1 MALFGRGQILAGGG
15 DAPFT
20 PPNIT
25 GLAIW
30 HDPSDTSSI
39 THGGANDVT
48 QIDDLSGNGLHA
60 TSSGSSSPTT
70 NTRTINGLNGLDFDG
85 GSDSLAGATTGITI
99 TGAGG
104 ITIFVVIHQDSTAPA
119 SQGIMHFVNNIGT
132 ADLIG
137 VLLEL
142 RTNKYAMA
150 WGEGETGSATGKEW
164 TSLHESSGTAQTTTP
179 VLLTARL
186 STAAQT
192 LRKNGTA
199 ISLTSLATS
208 GSPTFMQ
215 NLGGAD
221 LNNVIGKR
229 SGTERFNGIVG
240 EVIVYDSALSD
251 ANRDEVETYL
261 MDKWG
266 L

>member
-1 MALFGRGQILAGGG
+1 VALFGRGQLLAGGG
-15 DAPFT
+15 DAEFT

-25 GLAIW
+25 GLALW

-39 THGGANDVT
+39 TDTAGAVT
-48 QIDDLSGNGLHA
+48 QLDDLSGNGLHA

-70 NTRTINGLNGLDFDG
+70 GTRTIGGLNGLDFDG
-85 GSDSLAGATTGITI
+85 GSDLLQGAATGVTI

-104 ITIFVVIHQDSTAPA
+104 ITIFVVIHQDSTAA
-119 SQGIMHFVNNIGT
+119 SSQGIMHFVNNLGT

-150 WGEGETGSATGKEW
+150 WGEGESGSATGKEW
-164 TSLHESSGTAQTTTP
+164 TALHESSGTAQTTTP

-192 LRKNGTA
+192 LRKNGAA
-199 ISLTSLATS
+199 ITLTSFATS
-208 GSPTFMQ
+208 GTPSFMQ

-221 LNNVIGKR
+221 LNNQLGKR
-229 SGTERFNGIVG
+229 SGAERFNGIMG

-251 ANRDEVETYL
+251 GDRDDVETYL

>member
-15 DAPFT
+15 EAEFSPD
-20 PPNIT
+20 NIT

-30 HDPSDTSSI
+30 HDPSDTGNI
-39 THGGANDVT
+39 TTDVNGVI
-48 QIDDLSGNGLHA
+48 QLDDISGNGLHA
-60 TSSGSSSPTT
+60 TSSGSSAPASG
-70 NTRTINGLNGLDFDG
+70 TRTIGGLNAIDYDG
-85 GSDSLAGATTGITI
+85 SNDSMSGASTGITI

-104 ITIFVVIHQDSTAPA
+104 ITIFVVIHQDRVDA
-119 SQGIMHFVNNIGT
+119 SSMGVMHFVNNIGT
-132 ADLIG
+132 SDLIG

-150 WGEGETGSATGKEW
+150 WGEGETGSASGKEW
-164 TSLHESSGTAQTTTP
+164 TALHESSGTAQTSTP

-192 LRKNGTA
+192 LRKNGSA
-199 ISLTSLATS
+199 ITLTSFATS
-208 GSPTFMQ
+208 GTPSFMQ

-221 LNNVIGKR
+221 LNNVLGKR
-229 SGTERFNGIVG
+229 SGTERYNGIMG
-240 EVIVYDSALSD
+240 EVLVYDSAISD
-251 ANRDEVETYL
+251 GDRDDVEAYL
-261 MDKWG
+261 IDKWG